1 MVFPKSSV
9 IFEFFSVIVG
19 IAGIILLVF
28 FVVPELFLKK
38 NLDWWEI
45 IIDVVCGAI
54 FPFVVYKSIREL
66 IKIKKQINI
75 PTDDNIHDLVEK
87 IKFTEDNKEIL
98 KTLMQDRTELWEI
111 YNFKYFKKLIL
122 GKTYT

>member
-1 MVFPKSSV
+1 
-9 IFEFFSVIVG
+9 
-19 IAGIILLVF
+19 
-28 FVVPELFLKK
+28 
-38 NLDWWEI
+38 
-45 IIDVVCGAI
+45 VVCGAI

-98 KTLMQDRTELWEI
+98 KTLMQDRTEL
-111 YNFKYFKKLIL
+111 
-122 GKTYT
+122 